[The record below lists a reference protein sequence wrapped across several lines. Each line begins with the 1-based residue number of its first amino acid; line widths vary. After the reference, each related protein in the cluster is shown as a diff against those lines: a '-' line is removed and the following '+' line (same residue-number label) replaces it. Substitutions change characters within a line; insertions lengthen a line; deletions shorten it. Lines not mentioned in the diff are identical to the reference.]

1 MRVLGFLYVGVASG
15 VLLAGALRWLDL
27 VGFFSMPVCIAVMAV
42 SLVIE
47 IVGAKGAA
55 RNAAAGTF
63 GDARPRCRKGNRHN
77 GVERNGRPRT
87 AARALTPK
95 RQTAI
100 AKLDGVKIPSQT
112 RCP

>member
-47 IVGAKGAA
+47 IV
-55 RNAAAGTF
+55 R
-63 GDARPRCRKGNRHN
+63 
-77 GVERNGRPRT
+77 
-87 AARALTPK
+87 
-95 RQTAI
+95 RQ
-100 AKLDGVKIPSQT
+100 G
-112 RCP
+112 RCPKCGSWNLRRCKTTLPEG